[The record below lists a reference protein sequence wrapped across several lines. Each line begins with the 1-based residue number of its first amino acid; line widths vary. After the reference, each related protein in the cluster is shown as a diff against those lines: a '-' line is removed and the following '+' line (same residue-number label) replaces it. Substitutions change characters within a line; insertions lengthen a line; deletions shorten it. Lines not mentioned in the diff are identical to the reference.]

1 MPLLL
6 IIIVL
11 VAFFLICGSLQDS
24 EKHSN
29 PKKDMETYKKY
40 KDALEEAQTSNASSA
55 VVDFLEREVNRTMPD
70 EIKRKKEFQ
79 NASENICNKML
90 NQPPMTDEEIMKLI
104 IDENPKLPNEKDT
117 AYISRLFDIK
127 LQLLVYNK
135 RIKSYRINKTD
146 YYYAISED
154 N

>member
-24 EKHSN
+24 EKPLK
-29 PKKDMETYKKY
+29 PKKAMETYKKY
-40 KDALEEAQTSNASSA
+40 KEALEEAQASNAPST
-55 VVDFLEREVNRTMPD
+55 VIDFLEHEVNRTMPD
-70 EIKRKKEFQ
+70 KIKREKEVQ
-79 NASENICNKML
+79 NASENIYNKML
-90 NQPPMTDEEIMKLI
+90 NQPPMTEEEIMKLI
-104 IDENPKLPNEKDT
+104 IDENPRLPNEKD
-117 AYISRLFDIK
+117 AACISRIISIK
-127 LQLLVYNK
+127 IHLLIYDK
-135 RIKSYRINKTD
+135 RIKKYCIDKTD